1 MFALNVFSICALT
14 VLVWTAHELCLLPVA
29 RRERALRRLSALLLG
44 VNILKYALPPLLG
57 GKLVLPVEFSAAA
70 YFTTPGIILMTRGKL
85 RCWAAYAG
93 LLAGGVYYGAMCLAG
108 GYIYGANPPAQV
120 LLSLFCHG
128 SLLVL
133 GLTVTG
139 TERFGPRDAALLPLG
154 VAGVAARAALL
165 RPWAGGRHPAHLR
178 AAGRARFTLVRAYSG
193 AARLLRR
200 PGRLCADLTP
210 ALPRGEP
217 GEPAARRGTFEG
229 RARLK
234 SPLGGLCFA

>member
-1 MFALNVFSICALT
+1 MFALNVFFICALA
-14 VLVWTAHELCLLPVA
+14 VLVWTAHELCLLPAA
-29 RRERALRRLSALLLG
+29 RRERALRRLSAL
-44 VNILKYALPPLLG
+44 LLG

-154 VAGVAARAALL
+154 VAGVAARAAL
-165 RPWAGGRHPAHLR
+165 PGHGP
-178 AAGRARFTLVRAYSG
+178 G
-193 AARLLRR
+193 AAPCSSTSCWTRALYAR
-200 PGRLCADLTP
+200 PGLQRRCPSTTPPWPPLC
-210 ALPRGEP
+210 
-217 GEPAARRGTFEG
+217 
-229 RARLK
+229 
-234 SPLGGLCFA
+234 